1 MSPDLING
9 LFELFG
15 GMLILINIRQV
26 LKDRKVHGVHWLP
39 LSFFTAWGFWNLFYY
54 SNLSQFYSLLGGL
67 VMVVLNTVWL
77 ALLVYFKKFPDV
89 ELN

>member
-1 MSPDLING
+1 MPDLING

-26 LKDRKVHGVHWLP
+26 LHDRMVRGVHWLP
-39 LSFFTAWGFWNLFYY
+39 LSFFTAWGFWNIFFYW
-54 SNLSQFYSLLGGL
+54 NLGQYFSWMGGI
-67 VMVVLNTVWL
+67 VMVVLNTWWL
-77 ALLVYFKKFPDV
+77 CLLIYFKKFPNDV